1 VGILLGVNALKATF
15 GVRPLFDNVSFTIAE
30 GDRIGL
36 IGPNGAGKSTLLRIL
51 AGELGP
57 DGGEVSRRRGLR
69 IGRLAQVP
77 RFTEGATVLDTLR
90 EGARAGSGGETGGS
104 PGSPGA
110 SAAGGGGGHG
120 DEEWEVEARI
130 ETLLAKLELSGR
142 GAGSVG
148 PDTRIAELSGGWKK
162 RAALARELARAPE
175 LLLLDEPTN
184 HLDSESIEWLE
195 KFLASARMATLTITH
210 DRVFLQR
217 TTNRILELDRR
228 NPDGLLAVDGNY
240 QAYVRVKSE
249 TMHAQ
254 ERREIVLR
262 NSLRRES
269 EWLSRGPAARS
280 TKQQARIA
288 RAGELASTVAELG
301 TRNEQRTASLDFQ
314 TAERRPRK
322 LVEALQISKRY
333 GARTVFEGVD
343 VRLTPG
349 TRIGLL
355 GPNGC
360 GKSTL
365 IRVLLGHEPPTTGTV
380 KRADGLEVAYFEQSR
395 DTLDPDSTPS
405 HTLCP
410 DGDFVLFRGA
420 RIHVRGYLE
429 RFLFSHEQ
437 ADMPVGKLSGGEQ
450 SRLLLAQLMLQP
462 AQLLVLD
469 EPTND
474 LDLATLGVLEETLN
488 EFEGAVLLVSHDR
501 YFLDQVA
508 TTLLAFDTDTAEA
521 VVQPTTTAEAPPRP
535 GRVVP
540 FANLSQWEAW
550 RAERQKAQKS
560 AARRDGG
567 APAASGEAVPAGG
580 AAPAAR
586 RKRLAFKE
594 QRELEG
600 MEATI
605 AGAESALQAASA
617 ESLDPRHAS
626 DAPRLL
632 ELLAAVERKQAEVDR
647 MYARWAEL
655 EEKQRG

>member
-1 VGILLGVNALKATF
+1 MAILLGVNALKATF
-15 GVRPLFDNVSFTIAE
+15 GVRPLFDDVSFTIAE

-51 AGELGP
+51 AGEVAP

-69 IGRLAQVP
+69 VGRLAQVP
-77 RFTEGATVLDTLR
+77 TFTEGATVLETLR
-90 EGARAGSGGETGGS
+90 EGARAEGG
-104 PGSPGA
+104 GA
-110 SAAGGGGGHG
+110 GAGGGPGQPGHA
-120 DEEWEVEARI
+120 DEDWEIEARI

-142 GAGSVG
+142 GAGGVG
-148 PDTRIAELSGGWKK
+148 PETRIAELSGGWRK

-184 HLDSESIEWLE
+184 HLDAESIEWLE

-228 NPDGLLAVDGNY
+228 NPGGMLAVDGNY

-254 ERREIVLR
+254 ERREVVLR
-262 NSLRRES
+262 NTLRRES
-269 EWLSRGPAARS
+269 EWLARGPAARS

-288 RAGELASTVAELG
+288 RAGELASEVAELG
-301 TRNEQRTASLDFQ
+301 TRNVQRTASLDFQ

-322 LVEALQISKRY
+322 LVEALQIAKRY

-349 TRIGLL
+349 ARVGLL

-365 IRVLLGHEPPTTGTV
+365 IRVLLGHEPPSAGTV

-395 DTLDPDSTPS
+395 DTLDPDSTPA

-429 RFLFSHEQ
+429 RFLFTHEQ

-474 LDLATLGVLEETLN
+474 LDLATLGVLEDTLN
-488 EFEGAVLLVSHDR
+488 EFDGAVLLVSHDR

-508 TTLLAFDTDTAEA
+508 TTLLAFDTDPGDVTVEGAA
-521 VVQPTTTAEAPPRP
+521 GDAGGRP

-540 FANLSQWEAW
+540 FANLTQWEAW
-550 RAERQKAQKS
+550 RAERQKAQKAGGRREGGT
-560 AARRDGG
+560 AA
-567 APAASGEAVPAGG
+567 PEIPAG
-580 AAPAAR
+580 ATK
-586 RKRLAFKE
+586 RKRLGFKE

-600 MEATI
+600 MEAAI
-605 AGAESALQAASA
+605 GAAEAALQTATAASH
-617 ESLDPRHAS
+617 DPAHAS
-626 DAPRLL
+626 NAPRLL
-632 ELLAAVERKQAEVDR
+632 ELLAEVDRRQAEVDR
-647 MYARWAEL
+647 LFARWAEL
-655 EEKQRG
+655 EEMPGK